1 MSHQAKA
8 IIAGVVANKDK
19 LRTTPNGFLGLS
31 VRCQMP
37 RHDGNMGT
45 TYYDVKWFA
54 PDSHEIAAQFQ
65 PGDEVFVT
73 ARIAK
78 EWVYKPGYK
87 QPEKKDKDTGNW
99 VLQLVGESCRL
110 AGEVGDIAAQ
120 FDAKPVADSESDIP
134 F

>member
-78 EWVYKPGYK
+78 E
-87 QPEKKDKDTGNW
+87 KDKSTGNW
-99 VLQLVGESCRL
+99 VLQLVGETCKL